1 MLDNVSK
8 MTKENVEAF
17 VTGLQNGDTQKKI
30 SEDTGISGP
39 TLSIWKRRALAS
51 AELSG
56 NDLLLQPLRDFFRG
70 KDETSKRSV
79 MRTALVEAVTTDRV
93 TTTEKVT
100 EIFKLTPSQRQAL
113 GEDLSSGF
121 DAGEVVLVQKVTT
134 TKVESP
140 DPTVVTK
147 AYQILFSEDD
157 DSTGDEDSGKHN
169 SSSTD

>member
-1 MLDNVSK
+1 MMDNISK

-56 NDLLLQPLRDFFRG
+56 NDLLLQPLRDFFRRNNEPE
-70 KDETSKRSV
+70 KHV
-79 MRTALVEAVTTDRV
+79 MRAALIEAVTTDRV

-113 GEDLSSGF
+113 GEDLSSAF
-121 DAGEVVLVQKVTT
+121 DAGEVVLVQRVTT
-134 TKVESP
+134 TKTKSP
-140 DPTVVTK
+140 EPTAVIN

>member
-1 MLDNVSK
+1 MMDNISK

-56 NDLLLQPLRDFFRG
+56 NDLLLQPLRDFFRRNNEPE
-70 KDETSKRSV
+70 KHV
-79 MRTALVEAVTTDRV
+79 MRAALIEAVTTDSV
-93 TTTEKVT
+93 TITEKVT
-100 EIFKLTPSQRQAL
+100 EIVKLTSSQREAL
-113 GEDLSSGF
+113 GEDLSSAF
-121 DAGEVVLVQKVTT
+121 DAGDAVLVQKVTT
-134 TKVESP
+134 TKTESP
-140 DPTVVTK
+140 DPTAVIN
-147 AYQILFSEDD
+147 AYQILFRKDD